1 MLWGWLIPGWLKR
14 AAAWVALAAAALLGA
29 WTVGRQGGGQAV
41 KKRAA
46 EDTIKRAEK
55 GRKGAAKAKGRL
67 DAGESPEDV
76 ARKNDGRW
84 Q

>member
-1 MLWGWLIPGWLKR
+1 MILGWLIPGWLKR
-14 AAAWVALAAAALLGA
+14 GVAWAVAGLLFILGA
-29 WTVGRQGGGQAV
+29 WGAGRRDGGQAA

-46 EDTIKRAEK
+46 EDTIKRTEK